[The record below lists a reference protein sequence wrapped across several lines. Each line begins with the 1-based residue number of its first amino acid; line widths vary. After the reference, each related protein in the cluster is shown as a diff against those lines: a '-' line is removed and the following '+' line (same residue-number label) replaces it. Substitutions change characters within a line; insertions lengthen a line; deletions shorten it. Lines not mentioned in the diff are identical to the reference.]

1 MNEMKINLDLTEKM
15 PDRKILA
22 FDIETYKWKEHSL
35 IVEGGVEKIKESY
48 KTPKVI
54 EEHTESYLG
63 KLALSPMTGQVI
75 MCGFW
80 DGENYVSFTTEDNT
94 EEELVI
100 KTLEYIG
107 NAHFEGY
114 RLLSK
119 GGKRFDL
126 PYLLMRGMILGV
138 KPKFNVQ
145 WDRLVHKYR
154 HWDHIDL
161 ESFFEQNTGLYKVAY
176 ACDLSSVI
184 NNPGNEIAALYESGQ
199 IELIKEK
206 NLEDLKLTYQL
217 YERLKWANL

>member
-1 MNEMKINLDLTEKM
+1 MTQPISLELEKM

-22 FDIETYKWKEHSL
+22 FDIETYKWKENSL
-35 IVEGGVEKIKESY
+35 VVEREVEEKISGYVKPDIIEKHRQSY
-48 KTPKVI
+48 MDR
-54 EEHTESYLG
+54 
-63 KLALSPMTGQVI
+63 LALSPLTGQII

-80 DGENYVSFTTEDNT
+80 DGENYVAFTTEDNS
-94 EEELVI
+94 EEEIVL
-100 KTLEYIG
+100 KSLEYIG

-126 PYLLMRGMILGV
+126 PYLLLRGMILNV

-145 WDRLVHKYR
+145 WDRLVHKYK

-161 ESFFEQNTGLYKVAY
+161 ESFFEGGLYKMAY
-176 ACDLSSVI
+176 ICDLTSTLD
-184 NNPGNEIAALYESGQ
+184 NPGNEIAAMYEAGQ

-217 YERLKWANL
+217 YERLRWANL

>member
-1 MNEMKINLDLTEKM
+1 MTLNVELEKM

-22 FDIETYKWKEHSL
+22 FDIETYKWRENSL
-35 IVEGGVEKIKESY
+35 IVERGVEKVKESY
-48 KTPKVI
+48 KTPSVI
-54 EEHTESYLG
+54 EAHTASYLD

-80 DGENYVSFTTEDNT
+80 DGENYVSFTTEDNN
-94 EEELVI
+94 EEEIVL
-100 KTLEYIG
+100 KSLEYIG

-126 PYLLMRGMILGV
+126 PYLLLRGMILNV

-145 WDRLVHKYR
+145 WDRLINKYK

-161 ESFFEQNTGLYKVAY
+161 ESFFEMGLYKMAY
-176 ACDLSSVI
+176 VCDLTSTLD
-184 NNPGNEIAALYESGQ
+184 NPGNEIGAMYEAGQ

>member
-1 MNEMKINLDLTEKM
+1 MTLNVELEKM

-22 FDIETYKWKEHSL
+22 FDIETYKWRENSL
-35 IVEGGVEKIKESY
+35 IVERGVEKVKESY
-48 KTPKVI
+48 KTPSFI
-54 EEHTESYLG
+54 EAHTASYLD

-80 DGENYVSFTTEDNT
+80 DGENYVSFTTEDNN
-94 EEELVI
+94 EEEIVL
-100 KTLEYIG
+100 KSLEYIG

-126 PYLLMRGMILGV
+126 PYLLLRGMILNLR
-138 KPKFNVQ
+138 PKFNVQ
-145 WDRLVHKYR
+145 WDRLVHKYQ

-161 ESFFEQNTGLYKVAY
+161 ESFFEMGLYKMAY
-176 ACDLSSVI
+176 TCDLTSTLD
-184 NNPGNEIAALYESGQ
+184 NPGNEIGAMYEAGQ